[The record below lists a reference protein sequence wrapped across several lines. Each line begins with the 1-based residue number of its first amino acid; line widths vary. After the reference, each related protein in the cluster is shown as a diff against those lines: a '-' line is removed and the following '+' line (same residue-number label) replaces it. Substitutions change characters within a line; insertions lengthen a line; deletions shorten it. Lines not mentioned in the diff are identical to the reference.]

1 MATPT
6 LFGVVGVLQPGDDL
20 ANQGL
25 QDRQWQA
32 LSGQAI
38 GRGGEASADQSGQV
52 GHGGVAVEHLEDE
65 DLDRNDGVEQ
75 ARAPRVPGFSADL
88 GDVFFREYASQIGL
102 DLPQGVGDT
111 RHPWPPVC
119 GVEVDNNTNI
129 MPRGHNLRKAHNSCN
144 NKGLWHNLMPFGTGT
159 SPDGLFPCLNHIE
172 LGASPLFQ
180 RTAGRAGRVRRD
192 SRPPTQCAPR
202 VRTPVA

>member
-6 LFGVVGVLQPGDDL
+6 LFGVVGVLQPADDL

-25 QDRQWQA
+25 QDSQWQA

-52 GHGGVAVEHLEDE
+52 AHGGVAVEHLEDE

-88 GDVFFREYASQIGL
+88 GDVFFREYASQI
-102 DLPQGVGDT
+102 
-111 RHPWPPVC
+111 C
-119 GVEVDNNTNI
+119 
-129 MPRGHNLRKAHNSCN
+129 RKAWVILAIRGLLFVVLRLTTTPTSC
-144 NKGLWHNLMPFGTGT
+144 HEATT
-159 SPDGLFPCLNHIE
+159 C
-172 LGASPLFQ
+172 A
-180 RTAGRAGRVRRD
+180 
-192 SRPPTQCAPR
+192 RPI
-202 VRTPVA
+202 TPVITRGYDIT